1 MISLQP
7 INKKIRETLH
17 KKSQAVSRD
26 FTGTELDPV
35 DTIRETYAKTTWVKM
50 YSPVDNSAEG
60 GLNTVSIVNGILD
73 KSNDMFSGFNSLY
86 RQGEQGGGP
95 LAPVKEGDVK
105 TLRPIP
111 GIKDMTISYKGG
123 LSAIREAQINWSCWT
138 FEDIEALQPH
148 FMAHGK
154 GVLLEWG
161 WSIPSVKNELLLNE
175 EEMKTGRA
183 YSLIQDKVIANA
195 GNYDAMAGVISNWE
209 WSLRDDGGF
218 DITTTIV
225 SRGVN
230 ILQGESTP
238 TGTKV
243 INDDGIVQPPL
254 NIFVGG
260 LKETLYDLTAD
271 GATWWDAAKH
281 KPLST
286 WNANWE
292 NGSSNQPPGVLSWT
306 ADNIFSNISAGPWV
320 TWGWL
325 EDNILSRFLGLVQE
339 DNKPI
344 SSFRSIEPVLSD
356 DGSGQY
362 IPNSGDPV
370 DNPYQA
376 KFRSVIIRNSEWLR
390 TPSFNRWILPGQ
402 FPAGEI
408 AEAWNEGFTADYGD
422 FIMDVHKNAFASE
435 NYFRNFAVDPNDL
448 NKGGYLRNILISYD
462 LIEDAFRD
470 SKNVKEGM
478 SNLFDEFNK
487 DLDGYWN
494 FEIVSDAHNP
504 GNIKVV
510 DMNKTLMT
518 VSDLIDSKSEENP
531 DSSLFVFPS
540 WGEKSI
546 VKSQNLNSKVP
557 SSMAVTAMY
566 AGTAKEGHEEAATPA
581 AQALAGISAGKTSKD
596 VSQEAIKHANRVG
609 DKEPFGSISPYGDTE
624 DGVYYKSDERKDTA
638 IPSGEKFGSNH
649 GVAFNLNRMALYKY
663 YKEQIKDADKKAKDA
678 SDASNKAAK
687 EAAKVTAAAAKEQ
700 AGTEEARKR
709 FEEMIKSPGGVSFP
723 IDSYWPQDWFDKTT
737 FSLYNREGDLEEVF
751 EYNVLIRQTMLEYI
765 HGSTGPI
772 GNEKKKDEAKIDPMI
787 QLELEITIDGTGG
800 IIPGNAFHVDYIP
813 EKFKKFCIFQALG
826 IDHSVSADNWTTTI
840 KGQMRVSMN
849 KLREDK

>member
-26 FTGTELDPV
+26 FSGSELDPI
-35 DTIRETYAKTTWVKM
+35 DQIRETYAKTTWVKM
-50 YSPVDNSAEG
+50 YSPVDNSADG

-73 KSNDMFSGFNSLY
+73 KESGNMFNGFDSLY
-86 RQGEQGGGP
+86 SQGEKGGGP
-95 LAPVKEGDVK
+95 LAPTNKGDVK
-105 TLRPIP
+105 THRPIP
-111 GIKDMTISYKGG
+111 GIKDMTINYKSG
-123 LSAIREAQINWSCWT
+123 LSAIREAQINWTCWT
-138 FEDIEALQPH
+138 FEDIDALQPH

-161 WSIPSVKNELLLNE
+161 WSVPSAGNELLLSE
-175 EEMKTGRA
+175 EDMKTGRA
-183 YSLIQDKVIANA
+183 YALIQDKVIANK

-218 DITTTIV
+218 DITTTVV

-230 ILQGESTP
+230 ILQGDTAP

-243 INDDGIVQPPL
+243 VDDDGIVQPPL
-254 NIFVGG
+254 HIFVGG
-260 LKETLYDLTAD
+260 LKETLYDLTAK
-271 GATWWDAAKH
+271 GETFWQAAEH
-281 KPLST
+281 KPLSK
-286 WNANWE
+286 WKAKWE
-292 NGSSNQPPGVLSWT
+292 NDSDNQPPGVLSWT
-306 ADNIFSNISAGPWV
+306 ADNAFSNISAGPWV

-362 IPNSGDPV
+362 ISNEETQV

-376 KFRSVIIRNSEWLR
+376 KFRSVIIRNNEWLR

-408 AEAWNEGFTADYGD
+408 AASWTSRWVADYGD
-422 FIMDVHKNAFASE
+422 FIMEVHENAFTSE

-462 LIEDAFRD
+462 LIEEAFRD
-470 SKNVKEGM
+470 AKTVNEGM

-510 DMNKTLMT
+510 DMNKTLMS
-518 VSDLIDSKSEENP
+518 VSDLIDSRNDKNP

-566 AGTAKEGHEEAATPA
+566 AGTAKEGHEDAATPA
-581 AQALAGISAGKTSKD
+581 AQALAEFSGGKTAKD
-596 VSQEAIKHANRVG
+596 ISQEAIKHAIRVG
-609 DKEPFGSISPYGDTE
+609 KKAPFGSISPYGDI
-624 DGVYYKSDERKDTA
+624 DGVEFSSDGDRNTA
-638 IPSGEKFGSNH
+638 IPHGEKFGH
-649 GVAFNLNRMALYKY
+649 DKGVAFNLDRIALYKY
-663 YKEQIKDADKKAKDA
+663 YRDQIKDKDKKAKEA
-678 SDASNKAAK
+678 SDAEK
-687 EAAKVTAAAAKEQ
+687 EAAKVQAAAAKEQ
-700 AGTEEARKR
+700 AGTEEARER
-709 FEEMIKSPGGVSFP
+709 FEAIINNPGGVEFP
-723 IDSYWPQDWFDKTT
+723 KSSSWPTDWFDKTT

-751 EYNVLIRQTMLEYI
+751 EYNVLIRQTMIEYI
-765 HGSTGPI
+765 HGSTGPV
-772 GNEKKKDEAKIDPMI
+772 GKEKEKDKAKIDPMI

-813 EKFKKFCIFQALG
+813 EKFKKFCIFQAIG
-826 IDHSVSADNWTTTI
+826 VDHNVSVDNWTTTI

-849 KLREDK
+849 KLKEDK

>member
-26 FTGTELDPV
+26 FSGSELDPV
-35 DTIRETYAKTTWVKM
+35 DSIRETYAKTTWVKM
-50 YSPVDNSAEG
+50 YSPVDNSADG

-73 KSNDMFSGFNSLY
+73 KESGNMFSGFDSLY
-86 RQGEQGGGP
+86 SQGEKGGGP
-95 LAPVKEGDVK
+95 LAPTNKGDVK
-105 TLRPIP
+105 TYRPIP
-111 GIKDMTISYKGG
+111 GIKDMTINYKGG
-123 LSAIREAQINWSCWT
+123 LSAIREAQINWTCWT
-138 FEDIEALQPH
+138 FEDIDALQPH

-161 WSIPSVKNELLLNE
+161 WSVPSVRNELLLSE

-183 YSLIQDKVIANA
+183 YALIQDKVIANK

-218 DITTTIV
+218 DITTTVV

-230 ILQGESTP
+230 ILQGDTAP

-243 INDDGIVQPPL
+243 VDDDDIVQPPL
-254 NIFVGG
+254 HIFVGG
-260 LKETLYDLTAD
+260 LRETLYDLTLD
-271 GATWWDAAKH
+271 GATWWDAAEH
-281 KPLST
+281 KSLSKWDAT
-286 WNANWE
+286 WE
-292 NGSSNQPPGVLSWT
+292 NGDDKQPPGVLSW
-306 ADNIFSNISAGPWV
+306 ANDKIFSNISAGPWV
-320 TWGWL
+320 TWGFL

-362 IPNSGDPV
+362 IPMNGDPV

-402 FPAGEI
+402 FPAGKI
-408 AEAWNEGFTADYGD
+408 AEAWTKLIDDYGN
-422 FIMDVHKNAFASE
+422 FIEEVHKGALSTE

-470 SKNVKEGM
+470 AKTVKEGM

-510 DMNKTLMT
+510 DMNKTLTT
-518 VSDLIDSKSEENP
+518 VSDLIDSKDTGNP

-566 AGTAKEGHEEAATPA
+566 AGTAKEGHEDAATPA
-581 AQALAGISAGKTSKD
+581 AQALAELSGGKTAKD
-596 VSQEAIKHANRVG
+596 ISQEAIKHANRVG
-609 DKEPFGSISPYGDTE
+609 EKEPFGSISPYGDI
-624 DGVYYKSDERKDTA
+624 DGVEFSSDERRDTA
-638 IPSGEKFGSNH
+638 IPSGETFGHNH
-649 GVAFNLNRMALYKY
+649 GVAFKLDRNALIKY

-678 SDASNKAAK
+678 SDAEMKAAK
-687 EAAKVTAAAAKEQ
+687 EAAKTTAAAAKEQ
-700 AGTEEARKR
+700 AGTEEARQR
-709 FEEMIKSPGGVSFP
+709 FEQMINSPGGVPFP
-723 IDSYWPQDWFDKTT
+723 IDSFWPQDWFDKTT

-765 HGSTGPI
+765 HGSTGPV
-772 GNEKKKDEAKIDPMI
+772 GKEEEKDKAKIDPMI
-787 QLELEITIDGTGG
+787 QLELELTIDGTGG

-840 KGQMRVSMN
+840 KGQMRVSMD
-849 KLREDK
+849 KLKKDN